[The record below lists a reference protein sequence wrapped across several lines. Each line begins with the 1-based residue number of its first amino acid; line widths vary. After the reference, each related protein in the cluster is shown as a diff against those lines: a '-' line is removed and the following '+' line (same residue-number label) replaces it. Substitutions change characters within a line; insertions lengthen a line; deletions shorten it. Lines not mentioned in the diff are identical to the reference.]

1 MRVEL
6 LECLGR
12 ILDTADS
19 EEHLRMEIP
28 RLVVHK
34 NIDSN
39 YAATVRMVDTKKGP
53 MLLPY

>member
-6 LECLGR
+6 LECVGR

-39 YAATVRMVDTKKGP
+39 YAATERMVDTMQGR
-53 MLLPY
+53 MLLPP